1 MTATKEMM
9 TKTTTPVPVPISQT
23 DQQDINELYQKL
35 QRASA
40 KLVGPDGKTQ
50 VLPNNVYS
58 FLCQLLADL
67 TAGSSVTIL
76 QNNALLTTMEASK
89 MLGTSRQFFV
99 NLLTKGEIPFIMVGT
114 HRRVYARDLLA
125 YKAKRDA
132 ARRKILDDL
141 ARAEHDEGIYDK
153 MPHDPNAGQ

>member
-1 MTATKEMM
+1 VTATKEI
-9 TKTTTPVPVPISQT
+9 TPTTPVPISSS
-23 DQQDINELYQKL
+23 DQQDINEIYRRL

-89 MLGTSRQFFV
+89 MLGMSRQFFV
-99 NLLTKGEIPFIMVGT
+99 NLLTKGEIPFINVGT

-132 ARRKILDDL
+132 ARRKMLDDL
-141 ARAEHDEGIYDK
+141 ARAEYDEGIYDK
-153 MPHDPNAGQ
+153 MPDDFDTGQ

>member
-1 MTATKEMM
+1 M
-9 TKTTTPVPVPISQT
+9 TKANTPVPVPVSPS

-89 MLGTSRQFFV
+89 MLGMSRQFFV
-99 NLLTKGEIPFIMVGT
+99 NLLTKGEIPFIKVGT
-114 HRRVYARDLLA
+114 HRRIYARDLLA

-132 ARRKILDDL
+132 ARRKMLDDL

-153 MPHDPNAGQ
+153 MPDDPNARQ